1 VTERSP
7 PPSPPSKVAMTCVYI
22 TRGRDKQLITTWGG
36 LAEARSQIGLA
47 LHGEKYKWLDHQT
60 IQSVAGVKVQCHHL
74 EEIMELDDE
83 RLLQPQE
90 EKAVL
95 RFLSDAPSTPQPMTR
110 REKRKARVAAMNA
123 NAAGAVAPGPTPP
136 PSQSA
141 SSPSA
146 SSQSTSS
153 SQPHTGAP
161 VQMPIDEV
169 ARQLGVHPRQVRRML
184 RSMRW
189 AKIGIRYIIDANDLP
204 QLRKAIRSAK

>member
-1 VTERSP
+1 
-7 PPSPPSKVAMTCVYI
+7 MTCVYI

-60 IQSVAGVKVQCHHL
+60 IQSVAGVKVQCHLL

-110 REKRKARVAAMNA
+110 REKRKARVAAANA
-123 NAAGAVAPGPTPP
+123 NAAAAPPSQSA

-141 SSPSA
+141 SSP
-146 SSQSTSS
+146 
-153 SQPHTGAP
+153 PHTGAP

-169 ARQLGVHPRQVRRML
+169 ARQLGVHPRQVRRAL
-184 RSMRW
+184 RSLRW
-189 AKIGIRYIIDANDLP
+189 AKMGPHYVINEGDIPDLR
-204 QLRKAIRSAK
+204 RKIKGAIK

>member
-1 VTERSP
+1 M
-7 PPSPPSKVAMTCVYI
+7 AMTCVYI

-74 EEIMELDDE
+74 EEIMDLDDE

-110 REKRKARVAAMNA
+110 REKRKARVAAA
-123 NAAGAVAPGPTPP
+123 NASSAAAPGPTPP
-136 PSQSA
+136 PS
-141 SSPSA
+141 P
-146 SSQSTSS
+146 SQSTSS
-153 SQPHTGAP
+153 PPHTGAP

-169 ARQLGVHPRQVRRML
+169 ARQLGVHPRQVRRAL